1 MSLLQGFHKHHI
13 IPRYLG
19 GSDAPENLVLL
30 HPIDHAI
37 AHQVRYRMFGNIR
50 DLWAS
55 NWLSGIVDP
64 AVYTEFSKE
73 REQAIKLRRQQDPEF
88 DQHMKFVRSNATKN
102 RKEGY
107 QVEAGKKFKER
118 FAADEK
124 YSESIRHNRKLA
136 NLASIKVRQ
145 SAVADK
151 AIKVRDMR
159 ASGASYKDIKKETGY
174 SLASISLILN
184 NKMLVGVGEFSNA

>member
-73 REQAIKLRRQQDPEF
+73 REQAIKIRRQQDPEF

-107 QVEAGKKFKER
+107 QAEVGKKFKER
-118 FAADEK
+118 FAADAE
-124 YSESIRHNRKLA
+124 YSESIRKNRKLA

-145 SAVADK
+145 AAVADK
-151 AIKVRDMR
+151 VTQVRAMR
-159 ASGASYKDIKKETGY
+159 AAGALYKDIQKQTGY
-174 SLASISLILN
+174 SLGAISNILN
-184 NKMLVGVGEFSNA
+184 NKILVGVGELSNA